1 MTHVRSPVLALL
13 LTLASSCL
21 ASAASAQTAQTPPP
35 STAATPS
42 APSSDDEA
50 KRNEAKERFLRGLEL
65 AAQDNWDAALVEFLT
80 SRELFPTRVALS
92 NIPISLRHLKRYAEA
107 IEAYAELEQKF
118 GSALTAEDRKKME
131 DAVAELRTFV
141 GELDVT
147 SDQPGSTVVIDG
159 QQRGTTPLSAPLVV
173 NAGTH
178 SVRVSREGFE
188 SFETQLPLAGK
199 QRKAVAAKL
208 RLLSK
213 SGVLIVREAGNQVLD
228 VLIDGAVV
236 GKTPWQGSLAIG
248 VHGVALRGEGDIGSP
263 PGAATVKD
271 GETASVTLA
280 ATKLD
285 ARVRVEPVPASARVD
300 LDGVSVGSGIWE
312 GQLESG
318 EHQIE
323 VYAPGHLPYRKSI
336 TVSSGRREI
345 VRVALERDLS
355 DPMWSAGFRPHLFVE
370 VMGGLAMAGGFGLGA
385 ESACDRSVTL
395 SNGEVVDGCRERSSA
410 LGFIAGGRGGYQLT
424 SGLAIEVFLGFVSM
438 SESMKR
444 ALIAQGETQGE
455 TTLSFSSRDA
465 QDDTSFTAPLA
476 ALSVSYQFFEKTPLL
491 FRVWGGAA
499 RARVKHELSGT
510 FSGDVPDASS
520 GEAVPVSQFV
530 EVREPAMNVWIPLVG
545 PEVRFGYRVSKRFA
559 VDIGVAGF
567 LFLGPSQSRS
577 GGSHD
582 DTRRDTPLNDVSADV
597 RPGFMHFDEEAS
609 VSTFFGVMPTLGARL
624 DF

>member
-1 MTHVRSPVLALL
+1 MTHVRSRVLALV
-13 LTLASSCL
+13 LTLASACL
-21 ASAASAQTAQTPPP
+21 AAAVSAQTPP
-35 STAATPS
+35 STEATRPAPPS
-42 APSSDDEA
+42 ADEQQ
-50 KRNEAKERFLRGLEL
+50 RNEAKERFLRGLEL

-107 IEAYAELEQKF
+107 IEAYAELDQKF
-118 GSALTAEDRKKME
+118 GSALSPEDRKRME

-159 QQRGTTPLSAPLVV
+159 QQRGATPLAAPLVV

-188 SFETQLPLAGK
+188 SYETQIPVAGK
-199 QRKAVAAKL
+199 QRKVVAAKL
-208 RLLSK
+208 HLLSK

-248 VHGVALRGEGDIGSP
+248 VHGVALRGEGDVGSA
-263 PGAATVKD
+263 PGAATIKD

-280 ATKLD
+280 ATRLD
-285 ARVRVEPVPASARVD
+285 ARVRVEPVPPSARVD

-312 GQLESG
+312 GQLKSG

-336 TVSSGRREI
+336 AVSSGRREI

-370 VMGGLAMAGGFGLGA
+370 LTGGLALASGFGLGA

-395 SNGEVVDGCRERSSA
+395 TSGDVVEGCSDRSSP
-410 LGFIAGGRGGYQLT
+410 LGFIVGGRGGYQLT

-438 SESMKR
+438 SESLQR
-444 ALIAQGETQGE
+444 ALVAQGETQGD
-455 TTLSFSSRDA
+455 TTLSFSSSDA
-465 QDDTSFTAPLA
+465 KDDTSLTAPLA

-510 FSGDVPDASS
+510 FSGDVPDTSS
-520 GEAVPVSQFV
+520 GDAVPLSQFV
-530 EVREPAMNVWIPLVG
+530 EVSEPALNVWIPMVG
-545 PEVRFGYRVSKRFA
+545 PEVRFGYRLSKRFA

-567 LFLGPSQSRS
+567 LFLGPSESRS

-582 DTRRDTPLNDVSADV
+582 DTRRDTPLSDVNANV